1 MSSQYALYEINKVSS
16 RFAPEAGVPKGV
28 KPHYNITPAQ
38 SVVVIVNRDGV
49 RQIEQMKWGFIPA
62 GAKDSNSIFRYKT
75 YNARSEDVFD
85 KPTWS
90 RSIRERRCLIPANGF
105 YESKN
110 LETGKTP
117 YYIQTAEQEIF
128 AFAGVYG
135 EWVDPDGKT
144 WGMCSIITTSSDTDD
159 NMIPS
164 RLPVIIR
171 AEDEEAWLNP
181 TISDMSSIYGIM
193 KPFKP
198 EQLKIFRVSDDIKST
213 KIDKP
218 YLIERL
224 AK

>member
-1 MSSQYALYEINKVSS
+1 
-16 RFAPEAGVPKGV
+16 
-28 KPHYNITPAQ
+28 
-38 SVVVIVNRDGV
+38 
-49 RQIEQMKWGFIPA
+49 
-62 GAKDSNSIFRYKT
+62 
-75 YNARSEDVFD
+75 
-85 KPTWS
+85 
-90 RSIRERRCLIPANGF
+90 
-105 YESKN
+105 
-110 LETGKTP
+110 
-117 YYIQTAEQEIF
+117 
-128 AFAGVYG
+128 
-135 EWVDPDGKT
+135 
-144 WGMCSIITTSSDTDD
+144 MCSIITTSSDTDD